1 MPASPASVRDL
12 GPHATIHPMS
22 PRVRS
27 AVLLG
32 IVVLMLLAGYV
43 LQKFED
49 AGSDPP
55 DIPSSE
61 QTPQATSVPT
71 LAAPVTT
78 TASAQ
83 SPASPTR
90 AITPA
95 TALGRDLANDEA
107 AGGHTIERHVA
118 KSDAE
123 LRARLKAEPDISAA
137 STYTDL
143 ATAERVVAQVIEKKR
158 PEIRKWEN
166 REGSRP
172 NLALRLDLGETIGR
186 SMAQG
191 KTTAKDVEDAVV
203 VLRWNGNSWY
213 VLTSYP
219 EDR

>member
-1 MPASPASVRDL
+1 
-12 GPHATIHPMS
+12 MS

-32 IVVLMLLAGYV
+32 IVVAMLLAGYV

-49 AGSDPP
+49 AGTDPP
-55 DIPSSE
+55 EVPSSE
-61 QTPQATSVPT
+61 QTPQSTSVQTVP
-71 LAAPVTT
+71 AGASSTT
-78 TASAQ
+78 SVQ
-83 SPASPTR
+83 SPAAPTS
-90 AITPA
+90 AITPG

-107 AGGHTIERHVA
+107 AGGHTIERHVG

-143 ATAERVVAQVIEKKR
+143 PTAERVVAQVIEKKQ
-158 PEIRKWEN
+158 PEIDKWEN

-172 NLALRLDLGETIGR
+172 NLALRLHIGETIGR

-203 VLRWNGNSWY
+203 VLRWTGNGWY